1 MPFFAFIGILFIVA
15 DLMLSSLL
23 TKEVNYSGKKIAVI
37 GGGLTGLETAEYL
50 SDFNNEVTVVEMA
63 SAVGTAMYRSLTA
76 SVVEHITK
84 NGGHIMTGSM
94 FKAVGDGT
102 VTINDLASGFD
113 KDYPFDAVVVAMG
126 VRANDALVAEFE
138 AAFDKVVAAGDV
150 INPGNIADATHAGYD
165 KGFVF

>member
-1 MPFFAFIGILFIVA
+1 MRSAIYGAGSLGTVLGAF
-15 DLMLSSLL
+15 
-23 TKEVNYSGKKIAVI
+23 
-37 GGGLTGLETAEYL
+37 
-50 SDFNNEVTVVEMA
+50 
-63 SAVGTAMYRSLTA
+63 
-76 SVVEHITK
+76 ITK